1 MEHLP
6 QTRPKSCLPTK
17 VVGNLTYQSMKQ
29 TKLNDLKNLKEAND
43 HIKED
48 QLELIEGGAPH
59 LQGREEN
66 DPFDAQDSEDVFLV
80 PEKSLKD
87 KLRLKFKEGKKDHE
101 LVLHRFTHLMPKNI
115 Q

>member
-1 MEHLP
+1 M
-6 QTRPKSCLPTK
+6 
-17 VVGNLTYQSMKQ
+17 
-29 TKLNDLKNLKEAND
+29 
-43 HIKED
+43 
-48 QLELIEGGAPH
+48 
-59 LQGREEN
+59 
-66 DPFDAQDSEDVFLV
+66 V